1 MRYGPKRKDG
11 TRIHYYVCSMKINSG
26 GSRCQN
32 KNINGPEFEEK
43 LIQYLKDYNITTIKK
58 QLESI
63 LSRSKEIE
71 TKDSIES
78 IQNDINN
85 LNKSINNLMDN
96 LKQAT
101 NSTIVKRILSEI
113 ESIKSNIKF

>member
-1 MRYGPKRKDG
+1 
-11 TRIHYYVCSMKINSG
+11 MKINSG